1 MASSRADKGKAPMG
15 AKRTCRVLSKSSR
28 GAAIPE
34 EFLKASPLK
43 RTRTSVERYD
53 SHHPEEVVAE
63 DVRPLKVKP
72 PRFRK
77 VSPHLGSGEHGD
89 PSHSE
94 ERTSGDNA
102 SRPPPMHTPRRTST
116 EQTGSGGPF
125 FPENSVDFMCSY
137 ARNFMKFSDGGVAGK
152 LSNDDKARIVA
163 GQLWTCNQEMRLL
176 QLNQGLQ
183 KMESRM
189 VIKKNMCSSLER
201 KLGEAKS
208 EITSLRAQLASSE
221 ALAEARKAAAG
232 KGAKATEYKEWLRK
246 AHALV
251 KRLQREL
258 PERAIDRWVRSSEHT
273 KAIDEEFERGATD
286 TEYLVSRVDPNF
298 DFVNLEEI
306 RAEEWARGGATY
318 DAGEP
323 AVEENCN
330 TP

>member
-1 MASSRADKGKAPMG
+1 MASSRADKGKVP
-15 AKRTCRVLSKSSR
+15 V
-28 GAAIPE
+28 

-43 RTRTSVERYD
+43 RTRTSVQRYD
-53 SHHPEEVVAE
+53 SHHLEEVVAE

-77 VSPHLGSGEHGD
+77 VSPHLGSGEYGD

-116 EQTGSGGPF
+116 GQTGSGGPF

-137 ARNFMKFSDGGVAGK
+137 ARNFMKSSYDSIAGK
-152 LSNDDKARIVA
+152 LSNDDKARIA
-163 GQLWTCNQEMRLL
+163 TGQLWTAIGNWRNQEMRLL

-183 KMESRM
+183 KMESEM
-189 VIKKNMCSSLER
+189 VIKKNMYNSLER

-221 ALAEARKAAAG
+221 ALAEARKAAAE
-232 KGAKATEYKEWLRK
+232 KGVKATEYKERLRK

-251 KRLQREL
+251 KRL
-258 PERAIDRWVRSSEHT
+258 
-273 KAIDEEFERGATD
+273 
-286 TEYLVSRVDPNF
+286 
-298 DFVNLEEI
+298 
-306 RAEEWARGGATY
+306 
-318 DAGEP
+318 
-323 AVEENCN
+323 
-330 TP
+330 